1 MAIEQ
6 KGPGGVNASYGKR
19 VTENSFDVTKTYDK
33 DLYVSSSGDIVGPD
47 GQPPGLDPSA
57 VAAALYSLPPGTAVV
72 ANIVPRTGTLS
83 ALSPPNSPAG
93 TAGEIAVATDAQAVV
108 VLSGTAGDAQVL
120 APWGGY
126 RVKNLNITSTWS
138 TDDLTWPTDA
148 GRLILR
154 YPIAPAT
161 SATGDVVLT
170 AGRVIGQS
178 FAVYNSADG
187 AQTYT
192 VPVPGG
198 TLTIG
203 PGEVAVFEWV
213 YSDADGPSVPAWV
226 LRERYVLDNLN
237 NGAVMPAGAAI
248 RDGVMVPMPEAVGT
262 LMVGGGAAFVGSPK
276 HYVIGARNEAMP
288 AYRSITSV
296 TALTS
301 ATSAT
306 ELTLDG
312 AAGNALVNRLFV
324 APIGWQSMYRIEADV
339 FARAGSS
346 NNWFGRRW
354 ALVRVS
360 SAGGIT
366 IVATGTDGT
375 DQANGVTA
383 PTALAF
389 SSPTARALTLS
400 VTPANT
406 TATNWAAHITVTAVG
421 V

>member
-1 MAIEQ
+1 MTVQVNNNVA
-6 KGPGGVNASYGKR
+6 GPALDS
-19 VTENSFDVTKTYDK
+19 
-33 DLYVSSSGDIVGPD
+33 VS
-47 GQPPGLDPSA
+47 
-57 VAAALYSLPPGTAVV
+57 VAAALSSLTPDTAVV

-126 RVKNLNITSTWS
+126 QVKSFVIGAGGYSV
-138 TDDLTWPTDA
+138 DDLTWPTDV
-148 GRLILR
+148 GRLILHW
-154 YPIAPAT
+154 PTNPVQPPSGPVT
-161 SATGDVVLT
+161 LT
-170 AGRVIGQS
+170 AGHEIGQS
-178 FAVYNSADG
+178 FEVYSRASGNTSF
-187 AQTYT
+187 T
-192 VPVPGG
+192 VPVHGG
-198 TLTIG
+198 SLLLK
-203 PGEVAVFEWV
+203 PGELIRLQWQYTNPVGP
-213 YSDADGPSVPAWV
+213 ADPAWV
-226 LRERYVLDNLN
+226 LVDRQIIDPLNLF
-237 NGAVMPAGAAI
+237 GSAMPYEAAV
-248 RDGVMVPMPEAVGT
+248 RDGTVVLMDTSVGTIAVGGGLYFVSSPRHYAVGT
-262 LMVGGGAAFVGSPK
+262 
-276 HYVIGARNEAMP
+276 RNEDVP
-288 AYRSITSV
+288 AYRS
-296 TALTS
+296 TASIKASTASTS
-301 ATSAT
+301 AA
-306 ELTLDG
+306 ELTLNG
-312 AAGNALVNRLFV
+312 GAGNALVNRLFV

-339 FARAGSS
+339 FARAGAS

-366 IVATGTDGT
+366 IVATGTEGT
-375 DQANGVTA
+375 DQADGVTA